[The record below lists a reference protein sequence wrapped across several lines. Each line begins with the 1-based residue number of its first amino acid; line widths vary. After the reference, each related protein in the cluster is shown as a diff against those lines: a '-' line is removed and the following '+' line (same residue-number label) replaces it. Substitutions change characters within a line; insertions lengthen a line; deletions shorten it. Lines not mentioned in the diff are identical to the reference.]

1 MAAKSTM
8 PAKMNWIATR
18 TLAVKGRD
26 DASAKTIL
34 IGLTAPRKLK
44 KSEYPFRTSL
54 QLFGCTVQFGTPRG
68 RHLGHG
74 RNAMEALMNS
84 LLAIDRYLSQ
94 IAKDAEVRCDDGRL
108 YDPKFHGLLDGPI
121 GRKYRSARAARK

>member
-1 MAAKSTM
+1 MAAKSSK
-8 PAKMNWIATR
+8 PGRVSWIATR
-18 TLAVKGRD
+18 TFLVKRRD
-26 DASAKTIL
+26 EARPTSIL
-34 IGLTAPRKLK
+34 VGLTAPRKLK

-54 QLFGCTVQFGTPRG
+54 QLFGCTIQFGTPRG

-74 RNAMEALMNS
+74 RDAMEALLHS

-94 IAKDAEVRCDDGRL
+94 TVKDAEVRCDDGSL

-121 GRKYRSARAARK
+121 GRKYGKRNEEG